1 MINISYRQKYNGLP
15 VLSWDE
21 IDIIAETMLKDYNPE
36 LLSTP
41 QPVDIELL
49 MQDYLKL
56 YVEYQYLSNNES
68 ILGMMVFH
76 NMNGIVVY
84 EPENDGIKRINA
96 KANTVIIDNS
106 LLEQSQRNRYRFTM
120 AHEAGHATLHQL
132 YFTRQMNDMASAAR
146 LGSYASE
153 IRRCVKC
160 RAVDVNVKSRLLETD
175 DDWMEWQ
182 ANAFASAIL
191 LPKSMVFKVTEDCKR
206 RYPTFCDKPAS
217 TVYEQYIAG
226 IFDVSREA
234 ARCRLNQL
242 GIYTDAQRTAMTV
255 EEMDMIN
262 ADIEAGQAY
271 VNAEGEL
278 MYYTA
283 KELEER
289 ASMENLNNVIHGRP
303 KKKRKR

>member
-1 MINISYRQKYNGLP
+1 MININYRQKYNGLP
-15 VLSWDE
+15 VLSWNE
-21 IDIIAETMLKDYNPE
+21 IDVIAEAMLKDYNPE
-36 LLSTP
+36 LLSDP
-41 QPVDIELL
+41 QPVDVELL

-56 YVEYQYLSNNES
+56 YLEYQYLSNNES

-76 NMNGIVVY
+76 DTNGIVVY
-84 EPENDGIKRINA
+84 EPENNRVRKIAA

-132 YFTRQMNDMASAAR
+132 YFARQMNDMSSVAR
-146 LGSYASE
+146 LGSYASG
-153 IRRCVKC
+153 IRDCVRC
-160 RAVDVNVKSRLLETD
+160 RAVDVNVKSKPLETD

-191 LPKSMVFKVTEDCKR
+191 LPRSMVFKAAEECKR
-206 RYPTFCDKPAS
+206 RFPSFCDSPAS
-217 TVYEQYIAG
+217 TIYEQYLAG
-226 IFDVSREA
+226 TFDVSREA

-242 GIYTDAQRTAMTV
+242 GIYTDAQRTAMTA
-255 EEMDMIN
+255 EEMDMIY
-262 ADIEAGQAY
+262 ADIEAGYAY

-283 KELEER
+283 KEQEEK
-289 ASMENLNNVIHGRP
+289 AEKENLNIVIHGRS
-303 KKKRKR
+303 KKQNKR